1 MTAWRKSK
9 RRKNGGKQLSPT
21 SNGVSC
27 IKMIKTMKKII
38 FGESLDIRDGL
49 QLVRTGVVVILKRI
63 LRMIDRVIRARPYLF
78 MLIEFAVML
87 LMCLA
92 YIGQARA
99 ERDTASKRYVEAQ
112 AKADSLSV
120 ASEMWHNM
128 ARRK

>member
-1 MTAWRKSK
+1 
-9 RRKNGGKQLSPT
+9 
-21 SNGVSC
+21 
-27 IKMIKTMKKII
+27 MIKTMKKII
-38 FGESLDIRDGL
+38 FEESLDIRDGL

>member
-1 MTAWRKSK
+1 
-9 RRKNGGKQLSPT
+9 
-21 SNGVSC
+21 
-27 IKMIKTMKKII
+27 MKKII
-38 FGESLDIRDGL
+38 FEESLDIRDGL

-87 LMCLA
+87 LMYLA